1 MAKVREQPEDRDR
14 IVRAR
19 KTCLRLRGRVYA
31 GSTGVYV
38 VTGKPDFSRLL
49 NCLTDHSDYDGWTPS
64 TLGFSS
70 GQIQRISKT
79 HLIEVGRALNK
90 WQKVLED
97 KDARKT
103 RTKANA
109 KEIKEWKKE
118 TPETAKRLKLLH
130 ELLKESATMQG
141 KGASYSYYSYV
152 TEDMTRV
159 DIQVRRAMVRWLARS
174 ANRWIGISP

>member
-14 IVRAR
+14 IVPAR

-49 NCLTDHSDYDGWTPS
+49 DCLTDHLNYEGWTPS

-70 GQIQRISKT
+70 GQTQKISKT
-79 HLIEVGRALNK
+79 YLTEAGRALNK

-97 KDARKT
+97 K
-103 RTKANA
+103 
-109 KEIKEWKKE
+109 E
-118 TPETAKRLKLLH
+118 
-130 ELLKESATMQG
+130 
-141 KGASYSYYSYV
+141 
-152 TEDMTRV
+152 
-159 DIQVRRAMVRWLARS
+159 
-174 ANRWIGISP
+174 